1 MGDRTKKMLKFLG
14 LGILWVYILSI
25 RVGGDTMFHFAN
37 NILVKI
43 HIVEAIDR
51 QLADSYDGALRVAG
65 NAYSRLTGRD
75 KRL

>member
-37 NILVKI
+37 NILVKN

-75 KRL
+75 TRL